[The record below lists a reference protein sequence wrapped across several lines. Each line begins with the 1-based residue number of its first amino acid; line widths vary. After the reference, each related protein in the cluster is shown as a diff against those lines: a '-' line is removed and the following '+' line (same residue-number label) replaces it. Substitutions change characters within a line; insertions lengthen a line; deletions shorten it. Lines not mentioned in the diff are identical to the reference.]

1 MTKARQT
8 PASFTVRLG
17 HPVFIVFWSFWMVLL
32 GVVLGVYFHPTHGAA
47 VGLSIAC
54 AAMIAIHE
62 MVDGFV
68 WCTLAAWWI
77 GRCQG
82 QLERSIE

>member
-1 MTKARQT
+1 MTRPT

-17 HPVFIVFWSFWMVLL
+17 HPVFIFFWSLWMVLL
-32 GVVLGVYFHPTHGAA
+32 GLFLGIHLHPSHEAA
-47 VGLSIAC
+47 VGISIAC

-62 MVDGFV
+62 LIDGWV
-68 WCTLAAWWI
+68 WCVLTAWWI

-82 QLERSIE
+82 QLERAIE